1 MEDRGMTYFLVQF
14 TYKDDQ
20 IKALLAEPQDR
31 AAAVGQA
38 VAAFE
43 GKLHHF
49 FFAYGEYDGVAL
61 MEFPDLDSAN
71 ACLMTII
78 AGGGVAS
85 FKTTVLIEPE
95 AALRAMRKAGSVQSG
110 YKPPGR
116 RFVAFRDPES
126 PPTGQES
133 RHAHVRPAGPE
144 HMRDELRRPWE
155 KVDQASDESFPAS
168 DPPSYS
174 PGSS

>member
-1 MEDRGMTYFLVQF
+1 MEDRGMTYFLAQF

-61 MEFPDLDSAN
+61 MESPVLAPAN
-71 ACLMTII
+71 PCLLTII
-78 AGGGVAS
+78 GGGGVAS
-85 FKTTVLIEPE
+85 LKPTVLTDPGG
-95 AALRAMRKAGSVQSG
+95 ALRAMRKAVSAQPG
-110 YKPPGR
+110 YAPPAR
-116 RFVAFRDPES
+116 RFVAF
-126 PPTGQES
+126 
-133 RHAHVRPAGPE
+133 
-144 HMRDELRRPWE
+144 
-155 KVDQASDESFPAS
+155 
-168 DPPSYS
+168 
-174 PGSS
+174 

>member
-71 ACLMTII
+71 ACLLTII

-85 FKTTVLIEPE
+85 FKRRFLSDPGG
-95 AALRAMRKAGSVQSG
+95 ALRVMRRAVSAQPASA
-110 YKPPGR
+110 PPPR
-116 RFVAFRDPES
+116 RFVA
-126 PPTGQES
+126 
-133 RHAHVRPAGPE
+133 
-144 HMRDELRRPWE
+144 
-155 KVDQASDESFPAS
+155 
-168 DPPSYS
+168 
-174 PGSS
+174 

>member
-71 ACLMTII
+71 ACLLTII

-95 AALRAMRKAGSVQSG
+95 AALRAMHKAGSVQSG
-110 YKPPGR
+110 YAPPAR
-116 RFVAFRDPES
+116 RFVAFRD
-126 PPTGQES
+126 QES
-133 RHAHVRPAGPE
+133 GESQSSYGHFRPAGPD
-144 HMRDELRRPWE
+144 HMRDELRRPWQRE
-155 KVDQASDESFPAS
+155 DQASDESFPAS

-174 PGSS
+174 PGSG

>member
-1 MEDRGMTYFLVQF
+1 MTYFLVQF

-61 MEFPDLDSAN
+61 MEFPDLVLRQ
-71 ACLMTII
+71 CLLVNDYCR
-78 AGGGVAS
+78 G
-85 FKTTVLIEPE
+85 
-95 AALRAMRKAGSVQSG
+95 
-110 YKPPGR
+110 
-116 RFVAFRDPES
+116 
-126 PPTGQES
+126 
-133 RHAHVRPAGPE
+133 
-144 HMRDELRRPWE
+144 
-155 KVDQASDESFPAS
+155 
-168 DPPSYS
+168 
-174 PGSS
+174 

>member
-1 MEDRGMTYFLVQF
+1 MTYFLVQF

-71 ACLMTII
+71 ACLLTII

-110 YKPPGR
+110 YAPPAR
-116 RFVAFRDPES
+116 RFVAFRDQELGNCRVATVTSGRRGRSICATNRAGPGKGRIRRRTSCS
-126 PPTGQES
+126 PP
-133 RHAHVRPAGPE
+133 VI
-144 HMRDELRRPWE
+144 RRPTL
-155 KVDQASDESFPAS
+155 
-168 DPPSYS
+168 
-174 PGSS
+174 PGRDSAQL

>member
-1 MEDRGMTYFLVQF
+1 MTYFLVQF

-20 IKALLAEPQDR
+20 IKALISDPQDR
-31 AAAVGQA
+31 AVMVRQA
-38 VAAFE
+38 VEAFG
-43 GKLHHF
+43 GKFHHF
-49 FFAYGEYDGVAL
+49 FFAYGEYDGVGIF
-61 MEFPDLDSAN
+61 EFSDADSAN

-95 AALRAMRKAGSVQSG
+95 AALRALRKAGSVQSG
-110 YKPPGR
+110 YKPPAR
-116 RFVAFRDPES
+116 RFVAFRDPEN
-126 PPTGQES
+126 PPAEQDS
-133 RHAHVRPAGPE
+133 RHGHVRPAGPE
-144 HMRDELRRPWE
+144 HMRDDLRRPWE

-174 PGSS
+174 PGSG

>member
-1 MEDRGMTYFLVQF
+1 MTYFLSQF

-20 IKALLAEPQDR
+20 IKALLTEPQDR
-31 AAAVGQA
+31 AVAVGRA
-38 VAAFE
+38 VAAFG

-61 MEFPDLDSAN
+61 MEFPDPDSAN
-71 ACLMTII
+71 ACLLTII

-85 FKTTVLIEPE
+85 LKTTVLIEPE

-110 YKPPGR
+110 YAPPAR
-116 RFVAFRDPES
+116 RFVAFHDPEN
-126 PPTGQES
+126 PPGEPES
-133 RHAHVRPAGPE
+133 SHGHFRSAGPE
-144 HMRDELRRPWE
+144 HMRDKPRRPWQRE
-155 KVDQASDESFPAS
+155 DQASDESFPAS

-174 PGSS
+174 PGSG